1 MMLNYHYKH
10 KKTAPRRLKFIE
22 KYGELSE
29 GEIQKE
35 QLFIQQLSLEKLE
48 KIRANTSTLV
58 WLIAIPFIISLLYI
72 LFTYGRNGEL

>member
-1 MMLNYHYKH
+1 MKGQDD

-29 GEIQKE
+29 DEIQKE

-58 WLIAIPFIISLLYI
+58 WLVVIPFIISLLYI
-72 LFTYGRNGEL
+72 LFTFGRNGEL

>member
-1 MMLNYHYKH
+1 MKGQDD

-22 KYGELSE
+22 KYSELSE